1 MLLASTWGRS
11 RVGMSSEAVLVEWM
25 DILSSAEAKVR
36 EFFFE
41 KTFSRFVFDECLSP
55 WFPLYS
61 FFFHFSRRSH
71 LTPLC
76 LFDLAYV
83 RIYPPYFW
91 SRADCG
97 LFAGTQLFFYLFWL
111 YLACALL
118 ICYTHTHT
126 HSLLDHH

>member
-1 MLLASTWGRS
+1 
-11 RVGMSSEAVLVEWM
+11 MSSEAVLVEWM

-61 FFFHFSRRSH
+61 FFFPFLPAISSH
-71 LTPLC
+71 PSVS
-76 LFDLAYV
+76 V
-83 RIYPPYFW
+83 RLGICSYISAIFLV
-91 SRADCG
+91 ACG
-97 LFAGTQLFFYLFWL
+97 LRSVRWDSTFFSLFWL

-126 HSLLDHH
+126 LSLLDHH